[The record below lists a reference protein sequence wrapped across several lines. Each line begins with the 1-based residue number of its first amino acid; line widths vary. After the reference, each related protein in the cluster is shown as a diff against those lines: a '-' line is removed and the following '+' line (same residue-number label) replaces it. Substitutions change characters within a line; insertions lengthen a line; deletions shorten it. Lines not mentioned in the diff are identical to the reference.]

1 MIISG
6 SGFINIEVCLTEI
19 KLLRFIQIKLDPKES
34 FEFVDQ
40 KLFALIASYLAFI
53 TSRFKVALSILS
65 SWGETPIPGESGTLM
80 VPVRL
85 TSIWG
90 STKSSA

>member
-40 KLFALIASYLAFI
+40 KLFALIA
-53 TSRFKVALSILS
+53 
-65 SWGETPIPGESGTLM
+65 G
-80 VPVRL
+80 
-85 TSIWG
+85 
-90 STKSSA
+90 